1 MENVFNIIS
10 IVVAGVG
17 VVNGVVAWFKA
28 VKNGNAAKAEKAKN
42 AINAEIKRLVAN
54 AEVTYEAWDKSLKAS
69 GAGSAGNMKKD
80 SVVTGLKTF
89 CLENNYDWNAAEMD
103 KAIEDEVAFTKAVNA
118 KAN

>member
-17 VVNGVVAWFKA
+17 VVNGVVAWIKA
-28 VKNGNAAKAEKAKN
+28 IKNGNTAKAEIAKN
-42 AINAEIKRLVAN
+42 AINAEIKRLVAA
-54 AEVTYEAWDKSLKAS
+54 AEVTYEAWDKSLKAA
-69 GAGSAGNMKKD
+69 GTGSAGNMKK
-80 SVVTGLKTF
+80 SFVITGLKTF
-89 CLENNYDWNAAEMD
+89 CLDNKYAWNEAEMD